1 MEIINK
7 IIEKIGFGKLFFIFT
22 IIIYALIYFLNNNL
36 FYNTTNTFTKTIIN
50 IWPTIALVFIL
61 TFIINLFLNEKK
73 ILKLVGKESGKK
85 GWFIAIF
92 GGLLSHGPIYLW
104 YPLLSDLQ
112 KKGMKNEL
120 ITTFLYNR
128 TVKLPL
134 IPLMIF
140 YFGITFTIV
149 LTFWMLIFSIINGL
163 IVGGLCDENSN

>member
-7 IIEKIGFGKLFFIFT
+7 IIEKIGFGKLFFIST
-22 IIIYALIYFLNNNL
+22 IIIYGLIYFLNNEL
-36 FYNTTNTFTKTIIN
+36 FYDITKTFIN
-50 IWPTIALVFIL
+50 TINSIWLTITFVFIL
-61 TFIINLFLNEKK
+61 TFIINLFLDENK

-85 GWFIAIF
+85 GWIIAIF

-163 IVGGLCDENSN
+163 IVGGICNENSN